1 MEVFATDKRMRKGSH
16 IHSSSRNT
24 DVFVVVIFCLEGL
37 KRCGRLRVT
46 CADGTLEGAAAG
58 QVECPKSGSLSV
70 YFNYGERPLN
80 EEFCLRFGHLGMID
94 AHRRQKAGVFQHVIT
109 RSPIFQYLRSLNSRC
124 FIVPRRRISGLKV
137 TTPTLPRKEET
148 G

>member
-1 MEVFATDKRMRKGSH
+1 MQQIRERIREAIYTPHLATLM
-16 IHSSSRNT
+16 
-24 DVFVVVIFCLEGL
+24 FLLFFFCLEGL